1 MKDTLLYD
9 KRQAAFHHL
18 VADSLE
24 ELKALKASGAQKAFN
39 EKLLRVLPEVKRY
52 ITRSLRLALAK
63 GMISHNK
70 YRPDDFFDQLFIEV
84 YDHLDEVSRKEEFH
98 PWLFRQAEKL
108 LDEMELEEIF
118 EATNYDNIDDYYRAE
133 MESLEEAFSTDGD
146 GDLVMMEELDDLS
159 YKNHHYL
166 LKNIFLDDAHEDLMA
181 LTETVPGKEK
191 IQESLKSILYAM
203 PADTRSVF
211 ELATEQLF
219 NLDEISMIKNLPKKL
234 ISDMIE
240 NARRLM
246 RASLEDQLFDN

>member
-9 KRQAAFHHL
+9 KRQAAFHKL

-24 ELKALKASGAQKAFN
+24 ELKALKASGEQKAFN
-39 EKLLRVLPEVKRY
+39 EKLMQVLPEVKRY

-63 GMISHNK
+63 GDISHNK

-84 YDHLDEVSRKEEFH
+84 YENLDEVSRKEEFH
-98 PWLFRQAEKL
+98 PWLFSLAEKL
-108 LDEMELEEIF
+108 LDNMELEEIF

-159 YKNHHYL
+159 YRNHHYL

-181 LTETVPGKEK
+181 LTETEPGRE
-191 IQESLKSILYAM
+191 IVAESIKTLMYSM
-203 PADTRSVF
+203 PPDTRSVF

-219 NLDEISMIKNLPKKL
+219 SLEEISMIKNLPKKV
-234 ISDMIE
+234 ISDMIA

-246 RASLEDQLFDN
+246 KASLEDTLFDN